1 MNFSKKEIKKI
12 AEEITDVNIGFVVG
26 LSLRELKPEKII
38 TISDDGRHKKKFT
51 KWGEL
56 LLPGNLDESCE
67 FFYEEAS
74 ESYMKRFPDFK
85 FNLDFASKL
94 SDTLITADAFSYY
107 CYRTKK
113 TYQINKNFLSHSFI
127 GDGGGMA
134 VVPWYGDYD
143 LKKSRVLNDIVE
155 YLEITQNILNE
166 CLGLKIHPS
175 IYCFH
180 Y

>member
-12 AEEITDVNIGFVVG
+12 AEEITNIGFVVG
-26 LSLRELKPEKII
+26 LSLREIKPEKII
-38 TISDDGRHKKKFT
+38 TTSDDGQHKKKYT

-74 ESYMKRFPDFK
+74 ESYGRGAAVELWD
-85 FNLDFASKL
+85 
-94 SDTLITADAFSYY
+94 
-107 CYRTKK
+107 
-113 TYQINKNFLSHSFI
+113 
-127 GDGGGMA
+127 GD
-134 VVPWYGDYD
+134 DE
-143 LKKSRVLNDIVE
+143 LEKSRVPNDIVR
-155 YLEITQNILNE
+155 YLEETQIILNE

>member
-12 AEEITDVNIGFVVG
+12 AEEIINIGFVVG
-26 LSLRELKPEKII
+26 LSLREIKPEKII
-38 TISDDGRHKKKFT
+38 TTSDDGQHKKKYT

-85 FNLDFASKL
+85 FNLDYASKL
-94 SDTLITADAFSYY
+94 SDTLIEADAFSYY

-113 TYQINKNFLSHSFI
+113 TYQINKNFLSYSFI
-127 GDGGGMA
+127 GYGRGAAVELWDG
-134 VVPWYGDYD
+134 DD
-143 LKKSRVLNDIVE
+143 ELEKSRVPNDIVR
-155 YLEITQNILNE
+155 YLEETQIILNE